1 MSLRNPLVHDATAVA
16 PDVPLEVVAGTALE
30 LLFALYAAGGAAGEL
45 WLHLL
50 GLALDAQPA
59 DAEELVAVVERT
71 RPLELRRH
79 VLGVFV
85 PSWRRLVG
93 AETLERAAR
102 GDAAAGRRL
111 LAHPRYYGGRARAAL
126 GEILPLSARATKA
139 RLVAELDRFAAVEVV
154 PREAELRARLE
165 ADAAGKRAHAA
176 QADPL
181 DVIDAACN
189 GYRYEPE
196 AETDRVVLVPHL
208 SAGRAILLCQHRRTR
223 LISYP
228 AAAEDGEDDRERLL
242 ALGRAL
248 GDPKRL
254 CMLERL
260 REGEASLDELAA
272 EIELARSTTHHHLAH
287 LRAAGLITFRGNA
300 SGYFYALDPDGL
312 AAVGSLVARFVRP

>member
-1 MSLRNPLVHDATAVA
+1 MLLRNITAPA
-16 PDVPLEVVAGTALE
+16 VPLEIRAGTSFEVLISLSAS
-30 LLFALYAAGGAAGEL
+30 AGEAGEL

-50 GLALDAQPA
+50 GVPLDAEVET
-59 DAEELVAVVERT
+59 AEELVGVVGGLG
-71 RPLELRRH
+71 PLELRRH
-79 VLGVFV
+79 LVGAFV
-85 PSWRRLVG
+85 PSWCHLVG

-102 GDAAAGRRL
+102 GDAAARRRI

-126 GEILPLSARATKA
+126 ADVLPLSARETKA
-139 RLVAELDRFAAVEVV
+139 RVLAELESAAAQLDQVQGDQ
-154 PREAELRARLE
+154 LD
-165 ADAAGKRAHAA
+165 ADAAAKRALAA

-196 AETDRVVLVPHL
+196 PDAERVVLVPHL
-208 SAGRAILLCQHRRTR
+208 AAGRAILLCQHRRTR
-223 LISYP
+223 LICYP
-228 AAAEDGEDDRERLL
+228 AASSGGDDRERLL

-254 CMLERL
+254 RMLERL

-287 LRAAGLITFRGNA
+287 LRAAGLVTFRGNA